1 MKRRAAGFTLVE
13 ILVSLAILVLAT
25 ALIFGSYHQVARV
38 KKKGELMLDRMRQ
51 SDWVMDQL
59 VVALRSAVL
68 LENNPQKC
76 GFWLEDDEDQYPA
89 DVISWITSSA
99 AFMPP
104 QSQMAFGLHR
114 VFLSIEDDEDGNPA
128 LHASGYPYLTDSEA
142 DDFEEPEPWLIS
154 RRIKG
159 LSCRV
164 YDDFNKE
171 WADEWEKDTTVPSF
185 VEITLFVQADDDEAK
200 VREITRAVQL
210 PAGSF
215 AKNRRRTGGDDA
227 TPADPADPGAV
238 GQAGN
243 LRVNDDPRII
253 QGGGGG
259 SGMTPGRGNREGNR
273 EGNRDGNNRGDRRGG
288 SGRDNGRGGGPG
300 LAPGGGG
307 GPPGVGGGRR
317 GGGQ

>member
-1 MKRRAAGFTLVE
+1 MKRRSSGFTLVE
-13 ILVSLAILVLAT
+13 ILVSLAILVAAI
-25 ALIFGSYHQVARV
+25 ALIFGSYQQVVRV
-38 KKKGELMLDRMRQ
+38 KRKGELMLDRTRQ
-51 SDWVMDQL
+51 ADWVMDQL

-76 GFWLEDDEDQYPA
+76 GFWLEDDEGQYPA

-128 LHASGYPYLTDSEA
+128 LHASGYPYLTDSDA

-171 WADEWEKDTTVPSF
+171 WADEWEKDTTVPTF
-185 VEITLFVQADDDEAK
+185 VEITLFVQADEEGAQ
-200 VREITRAVQL
+200 VREVTRAVQL

-215 AKNRRRTGGDDA
+215 AKNRRRTGGDTAGADA
-227 TPADPADPGAV
+227 TNGANAAGTMRVDASPGV
-238 GQAGN
+238 
-243 LRVNDDPRII
+243 I
-253 QGGGGG
+253 GGGANNPGMNGG
-259 SGMTPGRGNREGNR
+259 TSRG
-273 EGNRDGNNRGDRRGG
+273 GNRDGGRGDSNRGGGRDRGG
-288 SGRDNGRGGGPG
+288 REGGRGGGPG
-300 LAPGGGG
+300 LTPGPGAPPGGGG
-307 GPPGVGGGRR
+307 GNRGRGPG
-317 GGGQ
+317 